1 MDNFDLRKYLA
12 EGKLNENAS
21 EMTRV
26 DVLAK
31 ALEDVWNMGKD
42 NNSIDFKDMA
52 QSIMDDMEDNLNK
65 RLDDYTRKY
74 DL

>member
-12 EGKLNENAS
+12 ENKLNEDAS

-31 ALEDVWNMGKD
+31 ALENVWNLGKD
-42 NNSIDFKDMA
+42 NNSIDFKDMP
-52 QSIMDDMEDNLNK
+52 QSIMDDMEDNLYK
-65 RLDDYTRKY
+65 RMDDYTRTL